1 MTLRVF
7 AIAALITSFAI
18 GQESGPVA
26 KVAYLHNQKIWI
38 KELPNGEPR
47 QMSQG
52 FAEFPRWSPSG
63 KWLSFVQNPN
73 FFVVSTEGGS
83 TPVNFGPG
91 EFRWSPTR
99 DELAFVDEVG
109 LNVRRFEGAPLQ
121 ELVFQMPRGASIS
134 SFDWNFDGSALAVIV
149 VQNGLSNLWSTTL
162 GEKPAEVVHDINVRQ
177 SRAFR
182 LAHIGFSLAGS
193 SSDGRYWLMWRHPS
207 NSASLAA
214 DGLSMFSV
222 NAVSGDIQLLMP
234 QSALVHSDFFARTSQ
249 RTDLLIVAGD
259 NRETWTNKRL
269 TLAEP
274 STGKTVALTDT
285 KAAVTT
291 PAWSPDGRL
300 IAYSAATDI
309 GSAGGG
315 TPARNAVFERRLW
328 LMNADGTGTH
338 QLTSDTRYRD
348 ESPHWT
354 SDGRYILFL
363 RMDNQNRTSLW
374 AVQVDNGATQKLIDE
389 IGGPADSGAWF
400 GYYGHVDWARIFSA
414 F

>member
-1 MTLRVF
+1 
-7 AIAALITSFAI
+7 
-18 GQESGPVA
+18 
-26 KVAYLHNQKIWI
+26 
-38 KELPNGEPR
+38 
-47 QMSQG
+47 
-52 FAEFPRWSPSG
+52 
-63 KWLSFVQNPN
+63 
-73 FFVVSTEGGS
+73 
-83 TPVNFGPG
+83 
-91 EFRWSPTR
+91 
-99 DELAFVDEVG
+99 
-109 LNVRRFEGAPLQ
+109 
-121 ELVFQMPRGASIS
+121 
-134 SFDWNFDGSALAVIV
+134 
-149 VQNGLSNLWSTTL
+149 
-162 GEKPAEVVHDINVRQ
+162 
-177 SRAFR
+177 
-182 LAHIGFSLAGS
+182 LAHIGFSLVGS

-234 QSALVHSDFFARTSQ
+234 QSALLHSDFIARTSQ
-249 RTDLLIVAGD
+249 RTDFLVVTGD

-300 IAYSAATDI
+300 IAYSAATDV
-309 GSAGGG
+309 GSSGGG
-315 TPARNAVFERRLW
+315 TPARNAVFQRRLW
-328 LMNADGTGTH
+328 LMNADGSGAH
-338 QLTSDTRYRD
+338 QLTSDARYRD
-348 ESPHWT
+348 ESPDWT

-374 AVQVDNGATQKLIDE
+374 AVQVDNGAAQKLIDE
-389 IGGPADSGAWF
+389 IGGSVDSGAWF